1 MCFRGILI
9 LGDGSRF
16 IIEGIDLRLINLWDW
31 VESSNFTIGSLMIRK
46 GMIMKK
52 EFVIR
57 YGKESRMLMRMTGSE
72 YRVLLSLALEGNEI
86 LVNKKLLEEMA
97 EVTGMAISTIRNTIV
112 SLVRKGLLNKDDK
125 YQGIYSLNDYYF
137 RSEDIVDRWGDMD
150 RLVR

>member
-1 MCFRGILI
+1 
-9 LGDGSRF
+9 
-16 IIEGIDLRLINLWDW
+16 
-31 VESSNFTIGSLMIRK
+31 
-46 GMIMKK
+46 MKK

-57 YGKESRMLMRMTGSE
+57 YGKEDRMLMRMTGSE
-72 YRVLLSLALEGNEI
+72 YRVLLSLALEGDEI

-125 YQGIYSLNDYYF
+125 YQGIYSLSDYYF
-137 RSEDIVDRWGDMD
+137 RSEDIVDRCGDMD